1 MPFLTAPALPET
13 TEQIESFSQRL
24 SAAKDAI
31 QALLTQT
38 KDDSRPVDLELPIGR
53 LTRIDAIQMQ
63 AMAQMNRHQL
73 DIRRQQVDVA
83 MAALSA
89 GNYGLCRSCK
99 EPIGLERLDVIITV
113 TASAFAKVDVVN
125 VVLSVPT
132 LPPLTCH

>member
-73 DIRRQQVDVA
+73 DIPHARQRRQ
-83 MAALSA
+83 
-89 GNYGLCRSCK
+89 Y
-99 EPIGLERLDVIITV
+99 
-113 TASAFAKVDVVN
+113 
-125 VVLSVPT
+125 
-132 LPPLTCH
+132 